1 MSWWFGALRKT
12 SQPDLCWPA
21 GNHAASSTAQCPTEE
36 TESDE
41 VIYYFFLCVLCRS
54 APKHLFWFVLLT
66 RVFVSPSFSSVAA
79 CSNSCSLSCSNSAS
93 HWLIAP
99 ALVSHWLT
107 VSNSSPSTRTES
119 VRSKPETHIDKSAFS
134 ICTNTTHTNCD
145 AKRHWCGWD

>member
-1 MSWWFGALRKT
+1 MVWSSAENLSARSVLACRKPR
-12 SQPDLCWPA
+12 SLFNC
-21 GNHAASSTAQCPTEE
+21 S
-36 TESDE
+36 ESYGRDG
-41 VIYYFFLCVLCRS
+41 VRWSHILFFLCVLCRS